1 LKVYVTGANGFIG
14 REVTKLL
21 STHYVIA
28 LVKDYSNAHSISRYV
43 NEVVKGDLTKGS
55 EALDAIRRSD
65 AVIHLAAK
73 VRFHPYNLL
82 RRVMVDATDSIA
94 AQCLKNNVRL
104 VYASSIA
111 VYGDANSS
119 MVDEYHRCRP
129 DTGYGKA
136 KLDAEDIIRK
146 YLREGLDAVI
156 LRPGYVYGYGD
167 AITRMLRSGRIIWLG
182 DATNYIGVVHVH
194 DCARAFT
201 YFLSDTTDDI
211 RVYNVV
217 DEEPVRWIDYLNYL
231 CSLASTSTSTSMKPI
246 LLPYTPIKSLVYI
259 SYYVSRLFSRVSD
272 LSPDLIRAIRYSAKY
287 SNARLRSTGFIYK
300 YPSYRD
306 GLKEVIEQ
314 FHSSNDG
321 N

>member
-1 LKVYVTGANGFIG
+1 MKVYVTGANGFIG
-14 REVTKLL
+14 REVIRLL
-21 STHYVIA
+21 SAHYIIA
-28 LVKDYSNAHSISRYV
+28 LVREHSNTHTVSIYA
-43 NEVVKGDLTKGS
+43 NEVIKGDLTKDD

-73 VRFHPYNLL
+73 VRFHPYSLL
-82 RRVMVDATDSIA
+82 RGVIVDATDSIA
-94 AQCLKNNVRL
+94 VQCLKNNVRL

-119 MVDEYHRCRP
+119 VIDEYHTCRP

-146 YLREGLDAVI
+146 YIREGLDAVI

-182 DATNYIGVVHVH
+182 DATNYIGVIHVH
-194 DCARAFT
+194 DCARAFIH
-201 YFLSDTTDDI
+201 FLSTTTDNMRI
-211 RVYNVV
+211 YNVV
-217 DEEPVRWIDYLNYL
+217 DEEPVRWIEYLNYL
-231 CSLASTSTSTSMKPI
+231 SSLASTPKPI
-246 LLPYTPIKSLVYI
+246 LLPYTPIKSLAYL
-259 SYYVSRLFSRVSD
+259 SYYLSRIFSRVSD

-287 SNARLRSTGFIYK
+287 SNTRLKSTGFIYR

-321 N
+321 NQTI